1 MDETLARVRVGDH
14 DLELLPDHA
23 ALMIKTKTLLV
34 ADLHLG
40 KAQTFQTFGLPIP
53 SGHETRD
60 LERLAHL
67 VQKTRAARVVILGDV
82 LHSRVGLRENL
93 VERIASSF
101 TELNAEVVLVGG
113 NHDAGLERVAK
124 AAGLMVH
131 RELNMDG
138 LRLVHKPLEHGPFV
152 AGHVHPRVT
161 LRLEGDLFKL
171 PCFVLEHDGL
181 TLPAFSSFAAG
192 ANMPRRAYRQ
202 RFAVVGEQV
211 VALDDVR
218 PLKSV

>member
-1 MDETLARVRVGDH
+1 MDEALARVRVGQH
-14 DLELLPDHA
+14 DLELLPEHA
-23 ALMIKTKTLLV
+23 ALMIEANTLLV

-60 LERLAHL
+60 LQRLANL
-67 VQKTRAARVVILGDV
+67 VRKTRAARVVILGDV
-82 LHSRVGLRENL
+82 LHSRVGLRDNL
-93 VERIASSF
+93 VERIAASF
-101 TELNAEVVLVGG
+101 LTLNAEVVLVGG

-124 AAGLMVH
+124 AAGLIVH
-131 RELNMDG
+131 RELELDG
-138 LRLVHKPLEHGPFV
+138 LRLVHKPLERGPFV

-171 PCFVLEHDGL
+171 PCFVLEREGL

-192 ANMPRRAYRQ
+192 ANMPRRTGRQ
-202 RFAVVGEQV
+202 RFAVVGETV

-218 PLKSV
+218 ELEIS

>member
-1 MDETLARVRVGDH
+1 MDQTVTRVRVGAC
-14 DLELLPDHA
+14 DLELLPEHA
-23 ALMIKTKTLLV
+23 ALMIESNTVLV

-60 LERLAHL
+60 LERLTTL
-67 VQKTRAARVVILGDV
+67 VRKTSATRVVILGDV
-82 LHSRVGLRENL
+82 LHSRVGLRQPL
-93 VERIASSF
+93 VERVASSLSD
-101 TELNAEVVLVGG
+101 LNTEVVLIGG

-124 AAGLMVH
+124 AAGLGIH
-131 RELNMDG
+131 TEFELHG
-138 LRLVHKPLEHGPFV
+138 VRLAHKALGVGPLI

-171 PCFVLEHDGL
+171 PCFVIEQDVL

-192 ANMPRRAYRQ
+192 ANVPRGAGRQ
-202 RFAVVGEQV
+202 RFAVVGETV
-211 VALDDVR
+211 VPLDSAAA
-218 PLKSV
+218 P